1 MRLIK
6 INYSILLAIFLLS
19 GCTETDTSGGD
30 NTQTEER
37 TTQQETHATAN
48 STGTTEVS
56 QNERETT
63 TTRNEPETTEASQ
76 TEEVANKS
84 PIANAGVDMSVT
96 VNESVTITGSASD
109 SDGTISTI
117 EWKKGNE
124 VLATTLSFEYIATEV
139 GTDTLTL
146 TVTDDDGATASD
158 SVTITVKEETSSNSD
173 FGGKK

>member
-19 GCTETDTSGGD
+19 GCGSSGKTSTRGGD
-30 NTQTEER
+30 NQSTEER
-37 TTQQETHATAN
+37 TTQQETHATSN

-56 QNERETT
+56 QNEQG
-63 TTRNEPETTEASQ
+63 TTEASQ
-76 TEEVANKS
+76 NEEVANKL

-96 VNESVTITGSASD
+96 VNERVTITGSASD

-158 SVTITVKEETSSNSD
+158 SVDITIVYPERT
-173 FGGKK
+173 